1 MHTLETD
8 VWNDVETLDRDKLV
22 TKQDAA
28 LGVRLEKAY
37 TEGGLYKELYDGAG
51 ISPADYSS
59 AADLERFPFVN
70 KDMARAFQ
78 LKTGHPFGGLSGGLV
93 PGASVS
99 HGTGTSGV
107 PTLQVSTPGD
117 RESVADELA
126 SMIWMTGV
134 REGTR
139 ILAIG
144 GFGVRVDLTLP
155 LAAFKV
161 GAIHVLPDARSSS
174 LDQIENLGVQVSW
187 AFPGWLD
194 GLEASA
200 KAAGRDLE
208 AILAPLETLW
218 WGGRYLSPLK
228 RERLEARVGVTV
240 FEMGGMGDVGLHT
253 SSCVAQ
259 DGMHIREDMF
269 VVEVIDP
276 QTGEHVPDGEQGE
289 LVFTSLWDEGMNH
302 VRWRS
307 DDIGVVDR
315 SRCACGRT
323 SARIRQL
330 GRVWERT
337 MVGGV
342 SLMPAQ
348 IDDVLYELVDKD
360 VPFQLVRSKDGSRAP
375 FLRAA
380 LEGAL
385 SAADVQQALSPALGV
400 DLEVEEVRTEDLLG
414 PAGANHSHK
423 YAQVKDA

>member
-1 MHTLETD
+1 MSKLKID
-8 VWNDVETLDRDKLV
+8 VWNAVETLERKALTDS
-22 TKQDAA
+22 QAA
-28 LGVRLEKAY
+28 LLGQRLQKAY
-37 TEGGLYKELYDGAG
+37 DEGGLYKELYDAAG
-51 ISPADYSS
+51 ISPSDYSS
-59 AADLERFPFVN
+59 AADLQRFPFVN

-78 LKTGHPFGGLSGGLV
+78 LKTGHPFGGLSDGLV

-117 RESVADELA
+117 RERVADELA
-126 SMIWMTGV
+126 SMMWMTGV

-139 ILAIG
+139 LLAIG

-240 FEMGGMGDVGLHT
+240 FEMAAWGT
-253 SSCVAQ
+253 SGCTPA
-259 DGMHIREDMF
+259 RA
-269 VVEVIDP
+269 P
-276 QTGEHVPDGEQGE
+276 PRT
-289 LVFTSLWDEGMNH
+289 
-302 VRWRS
+302 
-307 DDIGVVDR
+307 
-315 SRCACGRT
+315 ACT
-323 SARIRQL
+323 SARTCSSSRSST
-330 GRVWERT
+330 RT
-337 MVGGV
+337 PV
-342 SLMPAQ
+342 STFRTA
-348 IDDVLYELVDKD
+348 
-360 VPFQLVRSKDGSRAP
+360 SRASWCS
-375 FLRAA
+375 RRC
-380 LEGAL
+380 GTR
-385 SAADVQQALSPALGV
+385 G
-400 DLEVEEVRTEDLLG
+400 
-414 PAGANHSHK
+414 
-423 YAQVKDA
+423 

>member
-1 MHTLETD
+1 MTKLKID
-8 VWNDVETLDRDKLV
+8 VWNTVETLDRKELTDN
-22 TKQDAA
+22 QSA
-28 LGVRLEKAY
+28 LLGQRLQKAY
-37 TEGGLYKELYDGAG
+37 DQGGLYKELYDGAG
-51 ISPADYSS
+51 ISPSDYSS
-59 AADLERFPFVN
+59 LGDLQRFPFVN

-78 LKTGHPFGGLSGGLV
+78 VKTGHPFGGLSDGLV

-126 SMIWMTGV
+126 SMMWMTGV

-139 ILAIG
+139 LLAIG

-155 LAAFKV
+155 LAAFKI

-174 LDQIENLGVQVSW
+174 LVQIEDLGVQVSW

-253 SSCVAQ
+253 SSCVVQ
-259 DGMHIREDMF
+259 EGMHIREDMF
-269 VVEVIDP
+269 IVEVIDP
-276 QTGEHVPDGEQGE
+276 ETGEHVPDGQQGE

-315 SRCACGRT
+315 TPCGCGRT

-337 MVGGV
+337 MVDGV

-380 LEGAL
+380 LEGAVA
-385 SAADVQQALSPALGV
+385 AADVRQALSSALGV
-400 DLEVEEVRTEDLLG
+400 DLEIEDVPTEDLLG
-414 PAGANHSHK
+414 PAGSNHSHK